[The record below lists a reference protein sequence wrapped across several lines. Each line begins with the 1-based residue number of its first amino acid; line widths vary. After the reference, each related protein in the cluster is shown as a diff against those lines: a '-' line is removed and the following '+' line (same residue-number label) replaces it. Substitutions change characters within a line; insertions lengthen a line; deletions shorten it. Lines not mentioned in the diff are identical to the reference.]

1 MDGVELVAPQRGTV
15 VALLALWLLAT
26 ALNIA
31 KPFHIDD
38 TAHLLIA
45 ESIANNPLRPMS
57 GMLNWLDTSEPIFVT
72 NQPHFFYY
80 LIAGVVAVFGVSE
93 LALHLFLSLFVGLA
107 IWVSYRLACR
117 FIPDQ
122 ALLVAAALV
131 LSPGFLINQNVLAD
145 IPLLA
150 MIGLAVLVLTRAG
163 AGGKAGAAGFG
174 VFSLALLTKYTAL
187 FLFPALIWASLQK
200 RVILVWVVLPVL
212 ALTGWSLFNIYDF
225 GEVHIL
231 SRPANVGGLFPSPK
245 LGFAFIAN
253 MGVFAV
259 PIATLMMVSTRLK
272 WLWIAIWLASLA
284 AFYFVTLIALNLS
297 AEKWMLLNAALFA
310 SGSVVGAAVIWRVW
324 QLMVSLWES
333 RAEIIPWYRENFAEI
348 TLLIWLAGGA
358 AFLATFP
365 PFMATR
371 HALMLTVPFFIL
383 ALRSQTLIAPPRS
396 TAVVLTLWG
405 LVGVFTTLNDI
416 QFARF
421 YRDQAPIVAARAFE
435 LAGPKARVFVRGH
448 WGWQWYVRKSGMI
461 EYDSVRSDLNP
472 GDILVDP
479 VEISAQKI
487 ADIAE
492 FEVLEVISQPSSIF
506 TRLDTH
512 RFYASGAVADPVF
525 AAGFTR
531 QIRILRKD
539 N

>member
-1 MDGVELVAPQRGTV
+1 MDGVETAAAQRGTV
-15 VALLALWLLAT
+15 VVLLALWLLAT
-26 ALNIA
+26 ALNIS
-31 KPFHIDD
+31 KPFHVDD

-80 LIAGVVAVFGVSE
+80 LIAGVVAVFGASE

-107 IWVSYRLACR
+107 IWVSYSLARR
-117 FIPDQ
+117 FVPDQ
-122 ALLVAAALV
+122 ALLVTAALV
-131 LSPGFLINQNVLAD
+131 LSPGFLINQNILAD

-150 MIGLAVLVLTRAG
+150 LIGLAVLILTGSGLAG
-163 AGGKAGAAGFG
+163 KTGAAAFG

-187 FLFPALIWASLQK
+187 FMFPTLIWAASRNRAL
-200 RVILVWVVLPVL
+200 LLWALLPVL
-212 ALTGWSLFNIYDF
+212 ALVGWSMFNIYDF
-225 GEVHIL
+225 GAVHIL
-231 SRPANVGGLFPSPK
+231 NRPANVGGLFPSPK

-253 MGVFAV
+253 IGVFAV
-259 PIATLMMVSTRLK
+259 PIAALMMFSGRYRWFWV
-272 WLWIAIWLASLA
+272 AIWIASLA
-284 AFYFVTLIALNLS
+284 AYYFVILIALNLS

-310 SGSVVGAAVIWRVW
+310 SGSIVGAAVFWRIL
-324 QLMVSLWES
+324 QLLRSLWAS
-333 RAEIIPWYRENFAEI
+333 RANVGGWYRSNFAEV
-348 TLLIWLAGGA
+348 TLLLWLAGGA
-358 AFLATFP
+358 VFLATFP

-371 HALMLTVPFFIL
+371 HALLLAVPFFIL
-383 ALRSQTLIAPPRS
+383 ALRCQNLIAPPR
-396 TAVVLTLWG
+396 TTLIVLALWG
-405 LVGVFTTLNDI
+405 LVGVFTTINDI

-435 LAGPKARVFVRGH
+435 LAGPEARVFVRGH
-448 WGWQWYVRKSGMI
+448 WGWQWYVRQSGMI
-461 EYDSVRSDLNP
+461 EYDSVRSKLNP

-479 VEISAQKI
+479 VDISVQEV
-487 ADIAE
+487 ADLSDY
-492 FEVLEVISQPSSIF
+492 EVLEIVSQPQSLF
-506 TRLDTH
+506 TQLDTH

-531 QIRILRKD
+531 QIRILRKE